1 MVARPSV
8 IFGDS
13 TKNFLDDDLLA
24 GALQS
29 DRADREVDIF
39 VLRMARQKLFATH
52 PSIPVIYSQDSSA
65 PS

>member
-29 DRADREVDIF
+29 DREVDIF

-52 PSIPVIYSQDSSA
+52 PSIPVIYSQESSA

>member
-29 DRADREVDIF
+29 DREVDIF

>member
-1 MVARPSV
+1 MVVRPSV

-29 DRADREVDIF
+29 DREVDIF
-39 VLRMARQKLFATH
+39 VLPMARQKLFATH
-52 PSIPVIYSQDSSA
+52 PSIPVIYSQESSA

>member
-1 MVARPSV
+1 MVVRPSV

-29 DRADREVDIF
+29 DREVDIF

-52 PSIPVIYSQDSSA
+52 PSIPVIYSQESSA